1 MRRRL
6 LAWKMPK
13 EEQLALLQAMIGL
26 LQAERGEQEKLPSN
40 LAEAETSWRALVNTR
55 PAGPVSAAYEAL
67 EARYL
72 TWRNGRAVKTLA
84 DCQQVGH
91 NLYFYEGDLTE
102 LAASAIVNP
111 ANSQLLG
118 CFEPNHACLDN
129 AIHTWAGT
137 ALRLDCFRLMAEQG
151 RKEAVGQAKLTP
163 AYHLPAEAVIHTVGP
178 FIPAGKPVSPIRAGL
193 LKQSYLACL
202 DLADKED
209 LASLALPCI
218 STGQFGF
225 PKDLAAKIAVETVTS
240 WLAARESSLQVIFA
254 VYDPEDQQLYKTLL
268 EAEIWP

>member
-26 LQAERGEQEKLPSN
+26 LQAERGEAEALPGD
-40 LAEAETSWRALVNTR
+40 LAEAETAWRALVNTR
-55 PAGPVSAAYEAL
+55 PAGEASAAYLEL

-72 TWRNGRAVKTLA
+72 TWRNSQSVKTLS
-84 DCQQVGH
+84 DCQEVAP
-91 NLYFYEGDLTE
+91 NLYLYEGDLTE
-102 LAASAIVNP
+102 LAVAAIVNP

-151 RKEAVGQAKLTP
+151 RKEAVGQSKLTP
-163 AYHLPAEAVIHTVGP
+163 AFHLPAEAVIHTVGP
-178 FIPAGKPVSPIRAGL
+178 FIPAGQAVSPIRAGL

-202 DLADKED
+202 NLADKEG

-225 PKDLAAKIAVETVTS
+225 PKDQAAKIAVETVRAWQDQTKS
-240 WLAARESSLQVIFA
+240 RLQVIFA
-254 VYDPEDQQLYKTLL
+254 VYDQEDQQLYGDLL
-268 EAEIWP
+268 LTDS